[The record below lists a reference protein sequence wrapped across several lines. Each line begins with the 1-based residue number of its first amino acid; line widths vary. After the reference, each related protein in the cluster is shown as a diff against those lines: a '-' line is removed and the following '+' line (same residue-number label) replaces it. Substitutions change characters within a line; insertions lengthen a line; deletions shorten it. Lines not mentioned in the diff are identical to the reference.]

1 MYVNYDNYSL
11 YHILRNP
18 GKWETSRSPLQVVLD
33 GSPSFPLQNDDYVKF
48 PLRICGYIPLFWT
61 FISPI
66 QSFAKWSEP
75 GFLGVIDKDRESF

>member
-66 QSFAKWSEP
+66 RSFAKWSET
-75 GFLGVIDKDRESF
+75 GFLGDSS